1 MTVPD
6 FLNQEHR
13 MPKYR
18 TEDIRNITFVGHTGS
33 GKTTLIESLLA
44 RAGTIGEAG
53 TVERGTTTTDHDPLE
68 KEFHHSL
75 DSAIAS
81 LDFEGIHLNMVDTA
95 GFPDFRGPTLA
106 GMGATETTA
115 LVINAHNGIELS
127 SRRLLRRAKQRRL
140 CRIIVINKIDQEGV
154 NLTQVVNDIREEFG
168 PECLPI
174 NLPSEGLTKILD
186 CFYGEEGD
194 TDIFSLSEAH
204 EAIIDQVVEV
214 NEDLMEKYL
223 EGEELSKEELHDAF
237 EQALREGHLVPICF
251 TSALSG
257 AGLNSFLKLCKRLLP
272 NPAEGNPPPI
282 RKGEGKQ
289 AKKVLVQPD
298 PNGHVV
304 AHVFKITNDPFVG
317 KLSIFRI
324 YQGTVKPDTQL
335 FVGDARKPFKVGHL
349 FKVQGSKHEEV
360 DAGIPGDICA
370 VAKVEEIHFDA
381 ILHDSHDEDNFHLK
395 SIDFPQPMYGL
406 AIQTQARG
414 QEQKLA
420 QAIAKLSEED
430 PCFVVEQNQEL
441 NETVIRGLGE
451 LHMRVMLQR
460 MNNRYH
466 VDVDTRP
473 PRIAYRET
481 ITRAAEGHYRHKKQT
496 GGAGQFGEVFLRIK
510 PLKRGKGFSFV
521 NKVVGGSIPTS
532 LIPAVEKGIRQI
544 MDEGAIAGYQLQDIE
559 VTVYDGKFHPV
570 DSKEIAFVIAAR
582 NGFLDAIS
590 NAGPQILEPIV
601 SIDVTVPDTVM
612 GDVTGNLAGRRARI
626 SGTESL
632 SGGQVTVKADMP
644 LSALSDYHAEL
655 KSMTQG
661 QGSFT
666 MEFSHYDP
674 VPRDVQQQLERD
686 FKKRD
691 ED

>member
-1 MTVPD
+1 
-6 FLNQEHR
+6 
-13 MPKYR
+13 MPNYR
-18 TEDIRNITFVGHTGS
+18 TEDIRNITLVGHTGS
-33 GKTTLIESLLA
+33 GKTTLVEALLVKS
-44 RAGTIGEAG
+44 GKIGEAG

-68 KEFHHSL
+68 KEFQHSL

-81 LDFEGIHLNMVDTA
+81 LDYDGIHVNLIDTP
-95 GFPDFRGPTLA
+95 GFPDFRGPTLT
-106 GMGATETTA
+106 GMAATETTA

-127 SRRLLRRAKQRRL
+127 TRRLMRRAKRRRL
-140 CRIIVINKIDQEGV
+140 CRIIVISKMDQPGV
-154 NLTQVVNDIREEFG
+154 NLTRLVKDIREELG

-174 NLPSEGLTKILD
+174 NLPADNFSKVKD
-186 CFYGEEGD
+186 CFFGTEGE
-194 TDIFSLSEAH
+194 TDVFSLAEAH

-214 NEDLMEKYL
+214 NDELMEKYL
-223 EGEELSKEELHDAF
+223 EGEDLSREELHNAF

-251 TSALSG
+251 TSAATG
-257 AGLNSFLKLCKRLLP
+257 AGLNEFLNLSKRLLP

-282 RKGEGKQ
+282 LKGERESAEEVDVKT
-289 AKKVLVQPD
+289 D
-298 PNGHVV
+298 PKGHVV
-304 AHVFKITNDPFVG
+304 AHVFKISNDPFVG

-324 YQGTVKPDTQL
+324 YQGTVRPDSQL
-335 FVGDARKPFKVGHL
+335 FIGDGRKPFKVGHL
-349 FKVQGSKHEEV
+349 FKVQGGKHVEV

-370 VAKVEEIHFDA
+370 VAKVDDIHYDA
-381 ILHDSHDEDNFHLK
+381 ILHDSHEEDNFHLK
-395 SIDFPQPMYGL
+395 PLDFPKPMYGL
-406 AIQTQARG
+406 AIQPRSRG

-420 QAIAKLSEED
+420 QAISRLIEED
-430 PCFVVEQNQEL
+430 PCFVVEHNQEL

-460 MNNRYH
+460 MSGRYH
-466 VDVDTRP
+466 VEVDTRP

-481 ITRAAEGHYRHKKQT
+481 VTRPAEGHYRHKKQT
-496 GGAGQFGEVFLRIK
+496 GGAGQFGEVFLRLR
-510 PLKRGKGFSFV
+510 PLARGDGFEFI
-521 NKVVGGSIPTS
+521 NKVVGGSIPTN
-532 LIPAVEKGIRQI
+532 LIPAVEKGIRQVI
-544 MDEGAIAGYQLQDIE
+544 QEGAIAGYQMQDME

-582 NGFLDAIS
+582 HALMDAIH

-601 SIDVTVPDTVM
+601 SVDVTVSDADM

-644 LSALSDYHAEL
+644 LSSLSDYHTEL

-661 QGSFT
+661 QGSYT

-674 VPRDVQQQLERD
+674 VPHSVQQELEKAHKPR
-686 FKKRD
+686 
-691 ED
+691 EAG

>member
-1 MTVPD
+1 
-6 FLNQEHR
+6 
-13 MPKYR
+13 MPNYR
-18 TEDIRNITFVGHTGS
+18 TEDIRNITLVGHSGS
-33 GKTTLIESLLA
+33 GKTTLVEALLEKS
-44 RAGTIGEAG
+44 GKIGEAG

-68 KEFHHSL
+68 KEFQASL

-81 LDFEGIHLNMVDTA
+81 LNFDGIHVNLIDTP
-95 GFPDFRGPTLA
+95 GFPDFRGPTLT

-127 SRRLLRRAKQRRL
+127 TRRLLRRAKRRQL
-140 CRIIVINKIDQEGV
+140 CRIIVINKIDQPGV
-154 NLTQVVNDIREEFG
+154 NLTKLVKNIREEFG

-174 NLPSEGLTKILD
+174 NLPANNLSTVKD
-186 CFYGEEGD
+186 CFFGTEGE
-194 TDIFSLSEAH
+194 TDIFSLAEAH

-223 EGEELSKEELHDAF
+223 EGEDLSREDLHNAF
-237 EQALREGHLVPICF
+237 EQALREGHLVPVCF
-251 TSALSG
+251 TSALTG
-257 AGLNSFLKLCKRLLP
+257 AGLGEFLKLCNLLLP
-272 NPAEGNPPPI
+272 NPAEGNPPMI
-282 RKGEGKQ
+282 FKGEGDK
-289 AKKVLVQPD
+289 AEEVEVQPD
-298 PNGHVV
+298 PKGHVI

-317 KLSIFRI
+317 KLSIFRV
-324 YQGTVKPDTQL
+324 YQGTVRPDTQL
-335 FVGDARKPFKVGHL
+335 FIGDARKPFKVGHL
-349 FKVQGSKHEEV
+349 FKIQGGKHEEI
-360 DAGIPGDICA
+360 DSGIPGDICA
-370 VAKVEEIHFDA
+370 VAKVDEIHYDA

-395 SIDFPQPMYGL
+395 PLDFPQPMYGL
-406 AIQTQARG
+406 AIQTKSRG

-420 QAIAKLSEED
+420 QAITKLSEED
-430 PCFVVEQNQEL
+430 PCFVIEHNQEL

-460 MNNRYH
+460 MNGRYH
-466 VDVDTRP
+466 VEVSTRP

-481 ITRAAEGHYRHKKQT
+481 VTRAADGHYRHKKQT
-496 GGAGQFGEVFLRIK
+496 GGAGQFGEVFLRIR
-510 PLKRGKGFSFV
+510 PLARGDGFEFV

-544 MDEGAIAGYQLQDIE
+544 MTEGAIAGYQLQDIE

-582 NGFLDAIS
+582 NAFLDAIH

-601 SIDVTVPDTVM
+601 SVDVTVPEMVM
-612 GDVTGNLAGRRARI
+612 GDITGNLAGRRARI

-632 SGGQVTVKADMP
+632 SGGQVTVRADMP
-644 LSALSDYHAEL
+644 LSSLSDYHTEL
-655 KSMTQG
+655 KSMSQG

-674 VPRDVQQQLERD
+674 VPHNVQKQLEAD
-686 FKKRD
+686 HKPKD
-691 ED
+691 ND